1 MAAMKKGG
9 LGRGIDTIFSD
20 NEKKNEE
27 TTGTTMVRIALVEPK
42 VGQPRKYFD
51 PEELQN
57 LALSIAQYGVIQ
69 PITVRRTGDMYRI
82 IAGERRWRAA
92 RMAGLSE
99 IPVVIMD
106 ADEQKSAEM
115 ALVEN
120 IQRENLNPIEEAEAI
135 EALMDDFG
143 LTQDE
148 ASKRIGRSRSTVA
161 NLLRLLDLPDSVREF
176 IISGALSAGH
186 AKAILSLNDRNRA
199 EEAAK
204 AVIAAEMSVRD
215 TEKLI
220 KKMNAEV
227 KDIDAPI
234 KEKSEINYTRE
245 LERKIEKA
253 LGRRVKIKENGNLSS
268 ISIGYTDHEDLEKV
282 LTALCGKDFV
292 DSI

>member
-1 MAAMKKGG
+1 MAAMKQGG
-9 LGRGIDTIFSD
+9 RGRGIDMIFSD

-27 TTGTTMVRIALVEPK
+27 ATGATTVRIALVEPK
-42 VGQPRKYFD
+42 VGQPRKNFD
-51 PEELQN
+51 AEELQN
-57 LALSIAQYGVIQ
+57 LALSIAQYGIIQ
-69 PITVRRTGDMYRI
+69 PITVRKVGDMYRI

-135 EALMDDFG
+135 ESLMDEFG

-148 ASKRIGRSRSTVA
+148 ASKRIGRSRSSVA
-161 NLLRLLDLPDSVREF
+161 NLLRLLDLPDSVREYVS
-176 IISGALSAGH
+176 SGALSAGH
-186 AKAILSLNDRNRA
+186 AKAILALENKDRS

-204 AVIAAEMSVRD
+204 TVIAAEMSVRD

-220 KKMNAEV
+220 RKMNAEKLNV
-227 KDIDAPI
+227 DKPAPA
-234 KEKSEINYTRE
+234 EGINYTRE
-245 LERKIEKA
+245 LERKVEKA
-253 LGRRVKIKENGNLSS
+253 LGRRVKIKENGKLSS
-268 ISIGYTDHEDLEKV
+268 ISIGYTDYEDLEKV
-282 LTALCGKDFV
+282 LLALCGKDFV

>member
-9 LGRGIDTIFSD
+9 LGRGIDMIFSD

-27 TTGTTMVRIALVEPK
+27 ATGATTVRIALVEPK
-42 VGQPRKYFD
+42 VGQPRKNFD
-51 PEELQN
+51 AEELQN
-57 LALSIAQYGVIQ
+57 LALSIAQYGIIQ
-69 PITVRRTGDMYRI
+69 PITVRKVGDMYRI

-135 EALMDDFG
+135 EALMDEFG

-148 ASKRIGRSRSTVA
+148 ASKRIGRSRSSVA
-161 NLLRLLDLPDSVREF
+161 NLLRLLDLPDSVREYVS
-176 IISGALSAGH
+176 SGALSAGH
-186 AKAILSLNDRNRA
+186 AKAILSLENKDRT

-204 AVIAAEMSVRD
+204 MVIAAEMSVRD

-220 KKMNAEV
+220 RKMNAE
-227 KDIDAPI
+227 KLNADKPAPA
-234 KEKSEINYTRE
+234 EGINYTRE
-245 LERKIEKA
+245 LERKVEKA
-253 LGRRVKIKENGNLSS
+253 LGRRVKIKENGKLSS
-268 ISIGYTDHEDLEKV
+268 ISIGYTDYEDLEKV
-282 LTALCGKDFV
+282 LLALCGKDFV

>member
-9 LGRGIDTIFSD
+9 LGRGIDMIFSD

-27 TTGTTMVRIALVEPK
+27 TTGVTTVRIALVEPK
-42 VGQPRKYFD
+42 VGQPRKNFD
-51 PEELQN
+51 AEELQN
-57 LALSIAQYGVIQ
+57 LALSIAQYGIIQ
-69 PITVRRTGDMYRI
+69 PITVRKVGDMYRI

-120 IQRENLNPIEEAEAI
+120 IQRQNLNPIEEAEAI
-135 EALMDDFG
+135 EALMDEFG

-148 ASKRIGRSRSTVA
+148 ASKRIGRSRSSVA
-161 NLLRLLDLPDSVREF
+161 NLLRLLDLPDSVREYVS
-176 IISGALSAGH
+176 SGALSAGH
-186 AKAILSLNDRNRA
+186 AKAILALENKDRT

-204 AVIAAEMSVRD
+204 TVIAAEMSVRD

-220 KKMNAEV
+220 RKMNAEKANV
-227 KDIDAPI
+227 DKPAPA
-234 KEKSEINYTRE
+234 EGINYTRE
-245 LERKIEKA
+245 LERKVEKA
-253 LGRRVKIKENGNLSS
+253 LGRRVKIKENGKLSS
-268 ISIGYTDHEDLEKV
+268 ISIGYTDYEDLEKV
-282 LTALCGKDFV
+282 LLALCGKDFV

>member
-1 MAAMKKGG
+1 MAGMKKGG
-9 LGRGIDTIFSD
+9 LGRGIDTIFFD
-20 NEKKNEE
+20 NEKKNEPQTGV
-27 TTGTTMVRIALVEPK
+27 TTVRIALVEPK
-42 VGQPRKYFD
+42 IGQPRKNFD
-51 PEELQN
+51 AEELEK
-57 LALSIAQYGVIQ
+57 LALSIAQYGIIQ
-69 PITVRRTGDMYRI
+69 PITVRKVGDMYRI

-99 IPVVIMD
+99 VPVVIMD

-120 IQRENLNPIEEAEAI
+120 IQRQDLNPIEEAEAI
-135 EALMDDFG
+135 ETLMDEFA

-161 NLLRLLDLPDSVREF
+161 NLLRLLELPDSVREYV
-176 IISGALSAGH
+176 ISGALSAGH
-186 AKAILSLNDRNRA
+186 AKAILSLEKKERA

-220 KKMNAEV
+220 KRMNAE
-227 KDIDAPI
+227 KLDIDKPA
-234 KEKSEINYTRE
+234 STDGINYTRE

-253 LGRRVKIKENGNLSS
+253 LGRRIKIKENGKLSS
-268 ISIGYTDHEDLEKV
+268 ISIGYTDHEDLERV
-282 LTALCGKDFV
+282 LLALCGKDFV

>member
-9 LGRGIDTIFSD
+9 LGRGIDMIFSD

-27 TTGTTMVRIALVEPK
+27 ATGATTVRIALVEPK
-42 VGQPRKYFD
+42 VGQPRKNFD
-51 PEELQN
+51 AEELQN
-57 LALSIAQYGVIQ
+57 LALSIAQYGIIQ
-69 PITVRRTGDMYRI
+69 PITVRKVGDMYRI

-92 RMAGLSE
+92 RMAGLSV

-135 EALMDDFG
+135 EALMDEFG

-148 ASKRIGRSRSTVA
+148 ASKRIGRSRSSVA
-161 NLLRLLDLPDSVREF
+161 NLLRLLDLPDSVREYVS
-176 IISGALSAGH
+176 SGALSAGH
-186 AKAILSLNDRNRA
+186 AKAILALENKDRS

-204 AVIAAEMSVRD
+204 TVIAAEMSVRD

-220 KKMNAEV
+220 RKMNAEKLNV
-227 KDIDAPI
+227 DKPAPA
-234 KEKSEINYTRE
+234 EGINYTRE
-245 LERKIEKA
+245 LERKVEKA
-253 LGRRVKIKENGNLSS
+253 LGRRVKIKENGKLSS
-268 ISIGYTDHEDLEKV
+268 ISIGYTDYEDLEKV
-282 LTALCGKDFV
+282 LLALCGKDFV
-292 DSI
+292 YSI

>member
-27 TTGTTMVRIALVEPK
+27 TTGITTVRIALVEPK
-42 VGQPRKYFD
+42 VGQPRKNFD
-51 PEELQN
+51 AEELQN
-57 LALSIAQYGVIQ
+57 LALSIAQYGIIQ
-69 PITVRRTGDMYRI
+69 PITVRKVGDMYRI

-120 IQRENLNPIEEAEAI
+120 IQRQNLNPIEEAEAI
-135 EALMDDFG
+135 EALMDEFG

-148 ASKRIGRSRSTVA
+148 ASKRIGRSRSSVA
-161 NLLRLLDLPDSVREF
+161 NLLRLLDLPDSVREYVV
-176 IISGALSAGH
+176 SGVLSAGH
-186 AKAILSLNDRNRA
+186 AKAILALENKDRT

-204 AVIAAEMSVRD
+204 VVIAAEMSVRD

-220 KKMNAEV
+220 KKMNAEKLNV
-227 KDIDAPI
+227 DKPAPA
-234 KEKSEINYTRE
+234 EGINYTRE

-253 LGRRVKIKENGNLSS
+253 LGRRVKIKENGKLSS
-268 ISIGYTDHEDLEKV
+268 ISIGYTDYEDLEKV
-282 LTALCGKDFV
+282 LLALCGKDFV

>member
-1 MAAMKKGG
+1 MAATKKGG

-27 TTGTTMVRIALVEPK
+27 TTGTTTVRIALVEPK
-42 VGQPRKYFD
+42 VGQPRKNFD
-51 PEELQN
+51 AEELQN
-57 LALSIAQYGVIQ
+57 LALSIAQYGIIQ
-69 PITVRRTGDMYRI
+69 PITVRKVGDMYRI

-120 IQRENLNPIEEAEAI
+120 IQRQNLNPIEEAEAI
-135 EALMDDFG
+135 EALMDEFG

-148 ASKRIGRSRSTVA
+148 ASKRIGRSRSSVA
-161 NLLRLLDLPDSVREF
+161 NLLRLLDLPDSVREYVV
-176 IISGALSAGH
+176 SGALSAGH
-186 AKAILSLNDRNRA
+186 AKAILALENKDRT

-220 KKMNAEV
+220 KKMNAEKPSV
-227 KDIDAPI
+227 DKPAPA
-234 KEKSEINYTRE
+234 EGINYTRE
-245 LERKIEKA
+245 LERKVEKA
-253 LGRRVKIKENGNLSS
+253 LGRRVKIKENGKLSS
-268 ISIGYTDHEDLEKV
+268 ISIGYTDYEDLEKV
-282 LTALCGKDFV
+282 LLALCGKDFI

>member
-9 LGRGIDTIFSD
+9 LGRGIDMIFSD

-27 TTGTTMVRIALVEPK
+27 ATGATTVRIALVEPK
-42 VGQPRKYFD
+42 VGQPRKNFD
-51 PEELQN
+51 AEELQN
-57 LALSIAQYGVIQ
+57 LALSIAQYGIIQ
-69 PITVRRTGDMYRI
+69 PITVRKVGDMYRI

-135 EALMDDFG
+135 EALMDEFG

-148 ASKRIGRSRSTVA
+148 ASKRIGRSRSSVA
-161 NLLRLLDLPDSVREF
+161 NLLRLLDLPDSVREYVS
-176 IISGALSAGH
+176 SGALSAGH
-186 AKAILSLNDRNRA
+186 AKAILALENKDRT

-204 AVIAAEMSVRD
+204 TDIAAEMSVRD

-220 KKMNAEV
+220 RKMNAEKLNV
-227 KDIDAPI
+227 DKPAPA
-234 KEKSEINYTRE
+234 EGINYTRE
-245 LERKIEKA
+245 LERKVEKA
-253 LGRRVKIKENGNLSS
+253 LGRRVKIKENGKLSS
-268 ISIGYTDHEDLEKV
+268 ISIGYTDYEDLEKV
-282 LTALCGKDFV
+282 LLALCGKDFV

>member
-9 LGRGIDTIFSD
+9 LGRGIDMIFSD

-27 TTGTTMVRIALVEPK
+27 ATGVTTVRIALVEPK
-42 VGQPRKYFD
+42 VGQPRKNFD
-51 PEELQN
+51 AEELQN
-57 LALSIAQYGVIQ
+57 LALSIAQYGIIQ
-69 PITVRRTGDMYRI
+69 PITVRKVGDMYRI

-120 IQRENLNPIEEAEAI
+120 IQRQNLNPIEEAEAI
-135 EALMDDFG
+135 EALMDEFG

-148 ASKRIGRSRSTVA
+148 ASKRIGRSRSSVA
-161 NLLRLLDLPDSVREF
+161 NLLRLLDLPDSVREYVS
-176 IISGALSAGH
+176 SGALSAGH
-186 AKAILSLNDRNRA
+186 AKAILALENKDRT

-204 AVIAAEMSVRD
+204 TVIAAEMSVRD

-220 KKMNAEV
+220 RKMNAE
-227 KDIDAPI
+227 KANADKPAPA
-234 KEKSEINYTRE
+234 EGINYTRE
-245 LERKIEKA
+245 LERKVEKA
-253 LGRRVKIKENGNLSS
+253 LGRRVKIKENGKLSS
-268 ISIGYTDHEDLEKV
+268 ISIGYTDYEDLEKV
-282 LTALCGKDFV
+282 LLALCGKDFV

>member
-1 MAAMKKGG
+1 MKKGG

-220 KKMNAEV
+220 KKMNAEA

-234 KEKSEINYTRE
+234 KEKPEINYTRE

>member
-1 MAAMKKGG
+1 MAKPKLTG
-9 LGRGIDTIFSD
+9 LGRGLDAILVDSD
-20 NEKKNEE
+20 YSS
-27 TTGTTMVRIALVEPK
+27 GDSISSVRINDVEPNK
-42 VGQPRKYFD
+42 NQPRKVFQQ
-51 PEELQN
+51 EELE
-57 LALSIAQYGVIQ
+57 ALSDSIVKYGVIS
-69 PITVRRTGDMYRI
+69 PITVRQAGDRYII

-135 EALMDDFG
+135 EALMDEFG

-148 ASKRIGRSRSTVA
+148 ASKRIGRSRSSVA
-161 NLLRLLDLPDSVREF
+161 NLLRLLDLPDSVREYVS
-176 IISGALSAGH
+176 SGALSAGH
-186 AKAILSLNDRNRA
+186 AKAILALENKDRS

-204 AVIAAEMSVRD
+204 TVIAAEMSVRD

-220 KKMNAEV
+220 RKMNAEKLNV
-227 KDIDAPI
+227 DKPAPA
-234 KEKSEINYTRE
+234 EGINYTRE
-245 LERKIEKA
+245 LERKVEKA
-253 LGRRVKIKENGNLSS
+253 LGRRVKIKENGKLSS
-268 ISIGYTDHEDLEKV
+268 ISIGYTDYEDLEKV
-282 LTALCGKDFV
+282 LLALCGKDFV

>member
-9 LGRGIDTIFSD
+9 LGRGIDMIFSD

-27 TTGTTMVRIALVEPK
+27 ATGATTVRIALVEPK
-42 VGQPRKYFD
+42 VGQPRKNFD
-51 PEELQN
+51 AEELQN
-57 LALSIAQYGVIQ
+57 LALSIAQYGIIQ
-69 PITVRRTGDMYRI
+69 PITVRKVGDMYRI

-135 EALMDDFG
+135 EALMDEFG

-148 ASKRIGRSRSTVA
+148 ASKRIGRSRSSVA
-161 NLLRLLDLPDSVREF
+161 NLLRLLDLPDSVREYVS
-176 IISGALSAGH
+176 SGALSSGH
-186 AKAILSLNDRNRA
+186 AKAILSLENKDRT
-199 EEAAK
+199 EEVAK
-204 AVIAAEMSVRD
+204 TVIAAEMSVRD

-220 KKMNAEV
+220 RKMNAEKLNV
-227 KDIDAPI
+227 DKPAPA
-234 KEKSEINYTRE
+234 EGINYTRE
-245 LERKIEKA
+245 LERKVEKA
-253 LGRRVKIKENGNLSS
+253 LGRRVKIKENGKLSS
-268 ISIGYTDHEDLEKV
+268 ISIGYTDYEDLEKV
-282 LTALCGKDFV
+282 LLALCGKDFV

>member
-27 TTGTTMVRIALVEPK
+27 ATGATTVRIALVEPK
-42 VGQPRKYFD
+42 VGQPRKNFD
-51 PEELQN
+51 AEELQN
-57 LALSIAQYGVIQ
+57 LALSIAQYGIIQ
-69 PITVRRTGDMYRI
+69 PITVRKVGDMYRI

-120 IQRENLNPIEEAEAI
+120 IQRQNLNPIEEAEAI
-135 EALMDDFG
+135 EALMDEFG

-148 ASKRIGRSRSTVA
+148 ASKRIGRSRSSVA
-161 NLLRLLDLPDSVREF
+161 NLLRLLDLPDSVREYVS
-176 IISGALSAGH
+176 SGALSAGH
-186 AKAILSLNDRNRA
+186 AKAILALENKDRT

-204 AVIAAEMSVRD
+204 TVIAAEMSVRD

-220 KKMNAEV
+220 RKMNAEKLNV
-227 KDIDAPI
+227 DKPAPA
-234 KEKSEINYTRE
+234 EGINYTRE
-245 LERKIEKA
+245 LERKVEKA
-253 LGRRVKIKENGNLSS
+253 LGRRVKIKENGKLSS
-268 ISIGYTDHEDLEKV
+268 ISIGYTDYEDLEKV
-282 LTALCGKDFV
+282 LLALCGKDFV

>member
-1 MAAMKKGG
+1 MKKGG

-120 IQRENLNPIEEAEAI
+120 IQRENLNPIEEAEDI

-220 KKMNAEV
+220 KKMNAEA

-234 KEKSEINYTRE
+234 KEKPEINYTRE

>member
-9 LGRGIDTIFSD
+9 LGRGIDMIFSD

-27 TTGTTMVRIALVEPK
+27 ATGATTVRIALVEPK
-42 VGQPRKYFD
+42 VGQPRKNFD
-51 PEELQN
+51 AEELQN
-57 LALSIAQYGVIQ
+57 LALSIAQYGIIQ
-69 PITVRRTGDMYRI
+69 PITVRKVGDMYRI

-120 IQRENLNPIEEAEAI
+120 IQRQNLNPIEEAEAI
-135 EALMDDFG
+135 EALMDEFG
-143 LTQDE
+143 MTQDE
-148 ASKRIGRSRSTVA
+148 ASKRIGRSRSSVA
-161 NLLRLLDLPDSVREF
+161 NLLRLLDLPDSVREYVS
-176 IISGALSAGH
+176 SGALSAGH
-186 AKAILSLNDRNRA
+186 AKAILALENKDRT

-204 AVIAAEMSVRD
+204 TVIAAEMSVRD

-220 KKMNAEV
+220 RKMNAEKLNV
-227 KDIDAPI
+227 DKPAPA
-234 KEKSEINYTRE
+234 EGINYTRE
-245 LERKIEKA
+245 LERKVEKA
-253 LGRRVKIKENGNLSS
+253 LGRRVKIKESGKLSS
-268 ISIGYTDHEDLEKV
+268 ISIGYTDYEDLEKV
-282 LTALCGKDFV
+282 LLALCGKDFV

>member
-9 LGRGIDTIFSD
+9 LGRGIDMIFSD

-27 TTGTTMVRIALVEPK
+27 ATGATTVRIALVEPK
-42 VGQPRKYFD
+42 AGQPRKNFD
-51 PEELQN
+51 AEELQN
-57 LALSIAQYGVIQ
+57 LALSIAQYGIIQ
-69 PITVRRTGDMYRI
+69 PITVRKVGDMYRI

-135 EALMDDFG
+135 EALMDEFG

-148 ASKRIGRSRSTVA
+148 ASKRIGRSRSSVA
-161 NLLRLLDLPDSVREF
+161 NLLRLLDLPDSVREYVS
-176 IISGALSAGH
+176 SGALSAGH
-186 AKAILSLNDRNRA
+186 AKAILALENKDRT

-204 AVIAAEMSVRD
+204 TVIAAEMSVRD

-220 KKMNAEV
+220 RKMNAE
-227 KDIDAPI
+227 KLNTDKPAPA
-234 KEKSEINYTRE
+234 EGINYTRE
-245 LERKIEKA
+245 LERKVEKA
-253 LGRRVKIKENGNLSS
+253 LGRRVKIKENGKLSS
-268 ISIGYTDHEDLEKV
+268 ISIGYTDYEDLEKV
-282 LTALCGKDFV
+282 LLALCGKDFI

>member
-20 NEKKNEE
+20 NEKKSEE
-27 TTGTTMVRIALVEPK
+27 TTGATTVRIALVEPK
-42 VGQPRKYFD
+42 VGQPRKNFD
-51 PEELQN
+51 AEELQN
-57 LALSIAQYGVIQ
+57 LALSIAQYGIIQ
-69 PITVRRTGDMYRI
+69 PITVRKVGDMYRI

-120 IQRENLNPIEEAEAI
+120 IQRQNLNPIEEAEAI
-135 EALMDDFG
+135 EALMDEFG

-148 ASKRIGRSRSTVA
+148 ASKRIGRSRSSVA
-161 NLLRLLDLPDSVREF
+161 NLLRLLDLPDSVREYV
-176 IISGALSAGH
+176 ISGALSAGH
-186 AKAILSLNDRNRA
+186 AKAILALENKDRT

-220 KKMNAEV
+220 KKMNAEKV
-227 KDIDAPI
+227 NIDKPAPA
-234 KEKSEINYTRE
+234 EGINYTRE
-245 LERKIEKA
+245 LERKVEKA
-253 LGRRVKIKENGNLSS
+253 LGRRVKIKENGKLSS
-268 ISIGYTDHEDLEKV
+268 ISIGYTDYEDLEKV
-282 LTALCGKDFV
+282 LLALCGKDFV

>member
-220 KKMNAEV
+220 KKMNAEA

-234 KEKSEINYTRE
+234 KEKPEINYTRE

>member
-9 LGRGIDTIFSD
+9 LGRGIDMIFSD

-27 TTGTTMVRIALVEPK
+27 ATGATTVRIALVEPK
-42 VGQPRKYFD
+42 VGQPRKNFD
-51 PEELQN
+51 AEELQN
-57 LALSIAQYGVIQ
+57 LALSIAQYGIIQ
-69 PITVRRTGDMYRI
+69 PITVRKVGDMYRI

-135 EALMDDFG
+135 EALMDEFG

-148 ASKRIGRSRSTVA
+148 ASKRIGRSRSSVA
-161 NLLRLLDLPDSVREF
+161 NLLRLLDLPDSVREYVS
-176 IISGALSAGH
+176 SGALSAGH
-186 AKAILSLNDRNRA
+186 AKAILALENKDRT

-204 AVIAAEMSVRD
+204 TVIAAEMSVRD

-220 KKMNAEV
+220 RKMNAEKLKV
-227 KDIDAPI
+227 DKPAPA
-234 KEKSEINYTRE
+234 EGINYTRE
-245 LERKIEKA
+245 LERKVEKA
-253 LGRRVKIKENGNLSS
+253 LGRRVKIKENGKLSS
-268 ISIGYTDHEDLEKV
+268 ISIGYTDYEDLEKV
-282 LTALCGKDFV
+282 LLALCGKDFV

>member
-9 LGRGIDTIFSD
+9 LGRGIDMIFSD

-27 TTGTTMVRIALVEPK
+27 ATGATTVRIALVEPK
-42 VGQPRKYFD
+42 VGQPRKNFD
-51 PEELQN
+51 AEELQN
-57 LALSIAQYGVIQ
+57 LALSIAQYGIIQ
-69 PITVRRTGDMYRI
+69 PITVRKVGDMYRI

-106 ADEQKSAEM
+106 VDEQKSAEM

-135 EALMDDFG
+135 EALMDEFG

-148 ASKRIGRSRSTVA
+148 ASKRIGRSRSSVA
-161 NLLRLLDLPDSVREF
+161 NLLRLLDLPDSVREYVS
-176 IISGALSAGH
+176 SGALSAGH
-186 AKAILSLNDRNRA
+186 AKAILSLENKDRT

-204 AVIAAEMSVRD
+204 TVIAAEMSVRD

-220 KKMNAEV
+220 RKMNAE
-227 KDIDAPI
+227 KLNADKPAPA
-234 KEKSEINYTRE
+234 EGINYTRE
-245 LERKIEKA
+245 LERKVEKA
-253 LGRRVKIKENGNLSS
+253 LGRRVKIKENGKLSS
-268 ISIGYTDHEDLEKV
+268 ISIGYTDYEDLEKV
-282 LTALCGKDFV
+282 LLALCGKDFV

>member
-9 LGRGIDTIFSD
+9 LGRGIDMIFSD

-27 TTGTTMVRIALVEPK
+27 ATGATMVRIALVEPK
-42 VGQPRKYFD
+42 VGQPRKNFD
-51 PEELQN
+51 AEELQN
-57 LALSIAQYGVIQ
+57 LALSIAQYGIIQ
-69 PITVRRTGDMYRI
+69 PITVRKVGDMYRI

-135 EALMDDFG
+135 EALMDEFG

-148 ASKRIGRSRSTVA
+148 ASKRIGRSRSSVA
-161 NLLRLLDLPDSVREF
+161 NLLRLLDLPDSVREYVS
-176 IISGALSAGH
+176 SGALSAGH
-186 AKAILSLNDRNRA
+186 AKAILALENKDRT

-204 AVIAAEMSVRD
+204 TVIAAEMSVRD

-220 KKMNAEV
+220 RKMNAEKLNV
-227 KDIDAPI
+227 DKPAPA
-234 KEKSEINYTRE
+234 EGINYTRE
-245 LERKIEKA
+245 LERKVEKA
-253 LGRRVKIKENGNLSS
+253 LGRRVKIKENGKLSS
-268 ISIGYTDHEDLEKV
+268 ISIGYTDYEDLEKV
-282 LTALCGKDFV
+282 LLALCGKDFV

>member
-1 MAAMKKGG
+1 MAAKKGG
-9 LGRGIDTIFSD
+9 LGRGIDMIFSD

-27 TTGTTMVRIALVEPK
+27 ATGATTVRIALVEPK
-42 VGQPRKYFD
+42 VGQPRKNFD
-51 PEELQN
+51 AEELQN
-57 LALSIAQYGVIQ
+57 LALSIAQYGIIQ
-69 PITVRRTGDMYRI
+69 PITVRKVGDMYRI

-135 EALMDDFG
+135 ESLMDEFG

-148 ASKRIGRSRSTVA
+148 ASKRIGRSRSSVA
-161 NLLRLLDLPDSVREF
+161 NLLRLLDLPDSVREYVS
-176 IISGALSAGH
+176 SGALSAGH
-186 AKAILSLNDRNRA
+186 AKAILALENKDRT

-204 AVIAAEMSVRD
+204 TVIAAEMSVRD

-220 KKMNAEV
+220 RKMNAEKLNV
-227 KDIDAPI
+227 DKPAPA
-234 KEKSEINYTRE
+234 EGINYTRE
-245 LERKIEKA
+245 LERKVEKA
-253 LGRRVKIKENGNLSS
+253 LGRRVKIKENGKLSS
-268 ISIGYTDHEDLEKV
+268 ISIGYTDYEDLEKV
-282 LTALCGKDFV
+282 LLALCGKDFV

>member
-9 LGRGIDTIFSD
+9 LGRGIDMIFSD
-20 NEKKNEE
+20 NEKKIEE
-27 TTGTTMVRIALVEPK
+27 TTGVTTVRIALVEPK
-42 VGQPRKYFD
+42 VGQPRKNFD
-51 PEELQN
+51 AEELQN
-57 LALSIAQYGVIQ
+57 LALSIAQYGIIQ
-69 PITVRRTGDMYRI
+69 PITVRKVGDMYRI

-120 IQRENLNPIEEAEAI
+120 IQRQNLNPIEEAEAI
-135 EALMDDFG
+135 EALMDEFG

-148 ASKRIGRSRSTVA
+148 ASKRIGRSRSSVA
-161 NLLRLLDLPDSVREF
+161 NLLRLLDLPDSVREYVS
-176 IISGALSAGH
+176 SGALSAGH
-186 AKAILSLNDRNRA
+186 AKAILALENKDRT

-204 AVIAAEMSVRD
+204 TVIAAEMSVRD

-220 KKMNAEV
+220 RKMNAEKANV
-227 KDIDAPI
+227 DKPAPA
-234 KEKSEINYTRE
+234 EGINYTRE
-245 LERKIEKA
+245 LERKVEKA
-253 LGRRVKIKENGNLSS
+253 LGRRVKIKENGKLSS
-268 ISIGYTDHEDLEKV
+268 ISIGYTDYEDLEKV
-282 LTALCGKDFV
+282 LLALCGKDFV

>member
-1 MAAMKKGG
+1 MAALKKGG
-9 LGRGIDTIFSD
+9 LGRGIDMIFSD

-27 TTGTTMVRIALVEPK
+27 ATGATTVRIALVEPK
-42 VGQPRKYFD
+42 VGQPRKNFD
-51 PEELQN
+51 AEELQN
-57 LALSIAQYGVIQ
+57 LALSIAQYGIIQ
-69 PITVRRTGDMYRI
+69 PITVRKVGDMYRI
-82 IAGERRWRAA
+82 IAGARRWRAA

-135 EALMDDFG
+135 EALMDEFG

-148 ASKRIGRSRSTVA
+148 ASKRIGRSRSSVA
-161 NLLRLLDLPDSVREF
+161 NLLRLLDLPDSVREYVS
-176 IISGALSAGH
+176 SGALSAGH
-186 AKAILSLNDRNRA
+186 AKAILALENKDRT

-204 AVIAAEMSVRD
+204 TVIAAEMSVRD

-220 KKMNAEV
+220 RKMNAEKLNV
-227 KDIDAPI
+227 DKPAPA
-234 KEKSEINYTRE
+234 EGINYTRE
-245 LERKIEKA
+245 LERKVEKA
-253 LGRRVKIKENGNLSS
+253 LGRRVKIKENGKLSS
-268 ISIGYTDHEDLEKV
+268 ISIGYTDYEDLEKV
-282 LTALCGKDFV
+282 LLALCGKDFV

>member
-9 LGRGIDTIFSD
+9 LGRGIDMIFSD

-27 TTGTTMVRIALVEPK
+27 ATGATTVRIALVEPK
-42 VGQPRKYFD
+42 VGQPRKNFD
-51 PEELQN
+51 AEELQN
-57 LALSIAQYGVIQ
+57 LALSIAQYGIIQ
-69 PITVRRTGDMYRI
+69 PITVRKVGDMYRI

-135 EALMDDFG
+135 ESLMDEFG

-148 ASKRIGRSRSTVA
+148 ASKRIGRSRSSVA
-161 NLLRLLDLPDSVREF
+161 NLLRLLDLPDSVREYVS
-176 IISGALSAGH
+176 SGALSAGH
-186 AKAILSLNDRNRA
+186 AKAILALENKDRT

-204 AVIAAEMSVRD
+204 TVIAAEMSVRD

-220 KKMNAEV
+220 RKMNAEKLNV
-227 KDIDAPI
+227 DKPTPA
-234 KEKSEINYTRE
+234 EGINYTRE
-245 LERKIEKA
+245 LERKVEKA
-253 LGRRVKIKENGNLSS
+253 LGRRVKIKENGKLSS
-268 ISIGYTDHEDLEKV
+268 ISIGYTDYEDLEKV
-282 LTALCGKDFV
+282 LLALCGKDFV

>member
-9 LGRGIDTIFSD
+9 LGRGIDMIFSD

-27 TTGTTMVRIALVEPK
+27 ATGATTVRIALVEPK
-42 VGQPRKYFD
+42 VGQPRKNFD
-51 PEELQN
+51 AEELQN
-57 LALSIAQYGVIQ
+57 LALSIAQYGIIQ
-69 PITVRRTGDMYRI
+69 PITVRKVGDMYRI

-135 EALMDDFG
+135 EALMDEFG

-148 ASKRIGRSRSTVA
+148 ASKRIGRSRSSVA
-161 NLLRLLDLPDSVREF
+161 NLLRLLDLPDSVREYVS
-176 IISGALSAGH
+176 SGALSAGH
-186 AKAILSLNDRNRA
+186 AKAILALENKDRS

-204 AVIAAEMSVRD
+204 TVISAEMSVRD

-220 KKMNAEV
+220 RKMNAEKLNV
-227 KDIDAPI
+227 DKPAPA
-234 KEKSEINYTRE
+234 EGINYTRE
-245 LERKIEKA
+245 LERKVEKA
-253 LGRRVKIKENGNLSS
+253 LGRRVKIKENGKLSS
-268 ISIGYTDHEDLEKV
+268 ISIGYTDYEDLEKV
-282 LTALCGKDFV
+282 LLALCGKDFV

>member
-1 MAAMKKGG
+1 MKKGG

>member
-220 KKMNAEV
+220 KKMNTEV

-234 KEKSEINYTRE
+234 KEKPEINYTRE

>member
-27 TTGTTMVRIALVEPK
+27 TTGRAMVRIALVEPK

>member
-9 LGRGIDTIFSD
+9 LGRGIDMIFSD

-27 TTGTTMVRIALVEPK
+27 ATGATTVRIALVEPK
-42 VGQPRKYFD
+42 VGQPRKNFD
-51 PEELQN
+51 AEELQN
-57 LALSIAQYGVIQ
+57 LALSIAQYGIIQ
-69 PITVRRTGDMYRI
+69 PITVRKVGDMYRI

-120 IQRENLNPIEEAEAI
+120 IQRQNLNPIEEAEAI
-135 EALMDDFG
+135 EALMDEFG

-148 ASKRIGRSRSTVA
+148 ASKRIGRSRSSVA
-161 NLLRLLDLPDSVREF
+161 NLLRLLDLPDSVREYVV
-176 IISGALSAGH
+176 SGALSAGH
-186 AKAILSLNDRNRA
+186 AKAILALENKDRT

-204 AVIAAEMSVRD
+204 TVIAAEMSVRD

-220 KKMNAEV
+220 KKMNAEKANV
-227 KDIDAPI
+227 DKPAPA
-234 KEKSEINYTRE
+234 EGINYTRE
-245 LERKIEKA
+245 LERKVEKA
-253 LGRRVKIKENGNLSS
+253 LGRRVKIKENGKLSS
-268 ISIGYTDHEDLEKV
+268 ISIGYTDYEDLEKV
-282 LTALCGKDFV
+282 LLALCGKDFV

>member
-27 TTGTTMVRIALVEPK
+27 TTGTTTVRIALVEPK
-42 VGQPRKYFD
+42 VGQPRKNFD
-51 PEELQN
+51 AEELQN
-57 LALSIAQYGVIQ
+57 LALSIAQYGIIQ
-69 PITVRRTGDMYRI
+69 PITVRKVGDMYRI

-120 IQRENLNPIEEAEAI
+120 IQRQNLNPIEEAEAI
-135 EALMDDFG
+135 EALMDEFG

-148 ASKRIGRSRSTVA
+148 ASKRIGRSRSSVA
-161 NLLRLLDLPDSVREF
+161 NLLRLLDLPDSVREYVV
-176 IISGALSAGH
+176 SGVLSAGH
-186 AKAILSLNDRNRA
+186 AKAILALENKDRT

-204 AVIAAEMSVRD
+204 VVIAAEMSVRD

-220 KKMNAEV
+220 KKMNAEKLNV
-227 KDIDAPI
+227 DKPAPA
-234 KEKSEINYTRE
+234 EGINYTRE
-245 LERKIEKA
+245 LERKVEKA
-253 LGRRVKIKENGNLSS
+253 LGRRVKIKENGKLSS
-268 ISIGYTDHEDLEKV
+268 ISIGYTDYEDLEKV
-282 LTALCGKDFV
+282 LLALCGKDFV

>member
-9 LGRGIDTIFSD
+9 LGRGIDMIFSD

-27 TTGTTMVRIALVEPK
+27 ATGVTTVRIALVEPK
-42 VGQPRKYFD
+42 VGQPRKNFD
-51 PEELQN
+51 AEELQN
-57 LALSIAQYGVIQ
+57 LALSIAQYGIIQ
-69 PITVRRTGDMYRI
+69 PITVRKVGDMYRI

-120 IQRENLNPIEEAEAI
+120 IQRQNLNPIEEAEAI
-135 EALMDDFG
+135 EALMDEFG

-148 ASKRIGRSRSTVA
+148 ASKRIGRSRSSVA
-161 NLLRLLDLPDSVREF
+161 NLLRLLDLPDSVREYVS
-176 IISGALSAGH
+176 SGALSAGH
-186 AKAILSLNDRNRA
+186 AKAILALENKDRT

-204 AVIAAEMSVRD
+204 TVIAAEMSVRD

-220 KKMNAEV
+220 KKMNAEKLNV
-227 KDIDAPI
+227 DKPAPA
-234 KEKSEINYTRE
+234 EGINYTRE
-245 LERKIEKA
+245 LERKVEKA
-253 LGRRVKIKENGNLSS
+253 LGRRVKIKENGKLSS
-268 ISIGYTDHEDLEKV
+268 ISIGYTDYEDLEKV
-282 LTALCGKDFV
+282 LLALCGKDFV

>member
-9 LGRGIDTIFSD
+9 LGRGIDMIFSD

-27 TTGTTMVRIALVEPK
+27 ATGATTVRIALVEPK
-42 VGQPRKYFD
+42 VGQPRKNFD
-51 PEELQN
+51 AEELQN
-57 LALSIAQYGVIQ
+57 LALSIAQYGIIQ
-69 PITVRRTGDMYRI
+69 PITVRKVGDMYRI

-135 EALMDDFG
+135 ESLMDEFG

-148 ASKRIGRSRSTVA
+148 ASKRIGRSRSSVA
-161 NLLRLLDLPDSVREF
+161 NLLRLLDLPDSVREYVS
-176 IISGALSAGH
+176 SGALSAGH
-186 AKAILSLNDRNRA
+186 AKAILALENKDRT

-204 AVIAAEMSVRD
+204 KVIAAEMSVRD

-220 KKMNAEV
+220 RKMNAEKLNV
-227 KDIDAPI
+227 DKPAPA
-234 KEKSEINYTRE
+234 EGINYTRE
-245 LERKIEKA
+245 LERKVEKA
-253 LGRRVKIKENGNLSS
+253 LGRRVKIKENGKLSS
-268 ISIGYTDHEDLEKV
+268 ISIGYTDYEDLEKV
-282 LTALCGKDFV
+282 LLALCGKDFV

>member
-9 LGRGIDTIFSD
+9 LGRGIDMIFSD

-27 TTGTTMVRIALVEPK
+27 ATGATTVRIALVEPK
-42 VGQPRKYFD
+42 VGQPRKNFD
-51 PEELQN
+51 AEELQN
-57 LALSIAQYGVIQ
+57 LALSIAQYGIIQ
-69 PITVRRTGDMYRI
+69 PITVRKVGDMYRI

-120 IQRENLNPIEEAEAI
+120 IQRQNLNPIEEAEAI
-135 EALMDDFG
+135 EALMDEFG

-148 ASKRIGRSRSTVA
+148 TSKRIGRSRSSVA
-161 NLLRLLDLPDSVREF
+161 NLLRLLDLPDSVREYVS
-176 IISGALSAGH
+176 SGALSAGH
-186 AKAILSLNDRNRA
+186 AKAILALENKDRT

-204 AVIAAEMSVRD
+204 TVIAAEMSVRD

-220 KKMNAEV
+220 KKMNAEKANV
-227 KDIDAPI
+227 DKPAPA
-234 KEKSEINYTRE
+234 EGINYTRE
-245 LERKIEKA
+245 LERKVEKA
-253 LGRRVKIKENGNLSS
+253 LGRRVKIKENGKLSS
-268 ISIGYTDHEDLEKV
+268 ISIGYTDYEDLEKV
-282 LTALCGKDFV
+282 LLALCGKDFV

>member
-9 LGRGIDTIFSD
+9 LGRGIDMIFSD

-27 TTGTTMVRIALVEPK
+27 ATGATTVRIALVEPK
-42 VGQPRKYFD
+42 VGQPRKNFD
-51 PEELQN
+51 AEELQN
-57 LALSIAQYGVIQ
+57 LALSIAQYGIIQ
-69 PITVRRTGDMYRI
+69 PITVRKVGDMYRI

-135 EALMDDFG
+135 ESLMDVFG

-148 ASKRIGRSRSTVA
+148 ASKRIGRSRSSVA
-161 NLLRLLDLPDSVREF
+161 NLLRLLDLPDSVREYVS
-176 IISGALSAGH
+176 SGALSAGH
-186 AKAILSLNDRNRA
+186 AKAILALENKDRT

-204 AVIAAEMSVRD
+204 TVIAAEMSVRD

-220 KKMNAEV
+220 RKMNAEKLNV
-227 KDIDAPI
+227 DKPAPA
-234 KEKSEINYTRE
+234 EGINYTRE
-245 LERKIEKA
+245 LERKVEKA
-253 LGRRVKIKENGNLSS
+253 LGRRVKIKENGKLSS
-268 ISIGYTDHEDLEKV
+268 ISIGYTDYEDLEKV
-282 LTALCGKDFV
+282 LLALCGKDFV

>member
-9 LGRGIDTIFSD
+9 LGRGIDMIFSD

-27 TTGTTMVRIALVEPK
+27 ATGATTVRIALVEPK
-42 VGQPRKYFD
+42 VGQPRKNFD
-51 PEELQN
+51 AEELQN
-57 LALSIAQYGVIQ
+57 LALSIAQYGIIQ
-69 PITVRRTGDMYRI
+69 PITVRKVGDMYRI

-135 EALMDDFG
+135 EALMDEFG

-148 ASKRIGRSRSTVA
+148 ASKRIGRSRSSVA
-161 NLLRLLDLPDSVREF
+161 NLLRLLDLPDSVREYVS
-176 IISGALSAGH
+176 SGALSAGH
-186 AKAILSLNDRNRA
+186 AKAILALENKDRT

-204 AVIAAEMSVRD
+204 TVIAAEMSVRD

-220 KKMNAEV
+220 RKMNAEKLNV
-227 KDIDAPI
+227 DKPAPA
-234 KEKSEINYTRE
+234 EGINYTRE
-245 LERKIEKA
+245 LERKVEKA
-253 LGRRVKIKENGNLSS
+253 LGRRVKIKENGKLSN
-268 ISIGYTDHEDLEKV
+268 ISIGYTDYEDLEKV
-282 LTALCGKDFV
+282 LLALCGKDFV

>member
-9 LGRGIDTIFSD
+9 LGRGIDMIFSD

-27 TTGTTMVRIALVEPK
+27 ATGATTVRIALVEPK
-42 VGQPRKYFD
+42 VGQPRKNFD
-51 PEELQN
+51 AEELQN
-57 LALSIAQYGVIQ
+57 LALSIAQYGIIQ
-69 PITVRRTGDMYRI
+69 PITVRKVGDMYRI

-135 EALMDDFG
+135 EALMDEFG

-148 ASKRIGRSRSTVA
+148 ASKRIGRSRSSVA
-161 NLLRLLDLPDSVREF
+161 NLLRLLDLPDSVREYVS
-176 IISGALSAGH
+176 SGALSAGH
-186 AKAILSLNDRNRA
+186 AKAILALENKDRT

-204 AVIAAEMSVRD
+204 TVIAAEMSVRD

-220 KKMNAEV
+220 RKMNAEKLNV
-227 KDIDAPI
+227 DKPAPA
-234 KEKSEINYTRE
+234 EGINYTRE
-245 LERKIEKA
+245 LERKVEKA
-253 LGRRVKIKENGNLSS
+253 LGRRVKIKENGKLSS
-268 ISIGYTDHEDLEKV
+268 ISIGYTDYEDLEKV
-282 LTALCGKDFV
+282 LLALCGKDFV
-292 DSI
+292 DFI